1 MRRLVF
7 GFAPGDFHGAG
18 RTERSL
24 VAAGLAIENEPVLSA
39 ETLVQRLRAVAGPL
53 LLAPAGAWLTAA
65 TPLAPFQS
73 SATGRPLIGL
83 GAIHQDLAWTRHLAR
98 CGGDLQRHSWWPRT
112 LPPPGCVYVDDEA
125 RVALALLLENGRPL
139 REALQRLIRN
149 RRFRAVHL
157 PALDAHHDVALH
169 VLQLVTTI
177 QIGGAERV
185 TLDLAEELGRQH
197 VRVCVAAFGRPTR
210 LAFPE
215 PKNFADLSDV
225 LNDPAARADAVLE
238 LAQSFGADLVHAHL
252 IRAAEAREIKAR
264 GLPLAMTIHNM
275 PPAWPARLADADKR
289 HADLFFACS
298 RAGGD
303 RRRSLHHWHSRPDGL
318 EWHRSQTSRTDRR
331 APRRWSRLAC
341 RTWLGRR

>member
-1 MRRLVF
+1 MPMRGLVF
-7 GFAPGDFHGAG
+7 GFAPGDFHRAG

-24 VAAGLAIENEPVLSA
+24 VAAGLAIENEPARSA
-39 ETLVQRLRAVAGPL
+39 EALVQRLRAVAGPL

-83 GAIHQDLAWTRHLAR
+83 GAIHHEPAWKRHLAR
-98 CGGDLQRHSWWPRT
+98 CGGDL
-112 LPPPGCVYVDDEA
+112 
-125 RVALALLLENGRPL
+125 
-139 REALQRLIRN
+139 
-149 RRFRAVHL
+149 
-157 PALDAHHDVALH
+157 
-169 VLQLVTTI
+169 
-177 QIGGAERV
+177 
-185 TLDLAEELGRQH
+185 AEELDRQH

-225 LNDPAARADAVLE
+225 LNDPAARADVVLE

-275 PPAWPARLADADKR
+275 PPAWPAGLADADKR